1 VILIDREND
10 DEEHILDRAA
20 LHRGVK
26 AMSEKFPEHWADF
39 INENDD
45 AITGDIFV
53 QCCVFGDT
61 VYG

>member
-1 VILIDREND
+1 
-10 DEEHILDRAA
+10 
-20 LHRGVK
+20 
-26 AMSEKFPEHWADF
+26 MSEKFPEHWADF